1 MSFLTVAYALLFYAA
16 TLIFVVG
23 LALRIRLY
31 ARTPAPLK
39 IPTMPAPITQT
50 GVVMRMAREVVLFE
64 SLFKSNKW
72 TWLFGWIF
80 HLSLLLAFFRHLRYA
95 MSPDNI
101 LWPLVSLEVVQS
113 FGRYAGLAMLVGL
126 LGLFGRRLF
135 VERVRYISAPSDY
148 LMLILLFSIA
158 ASGAL
163 MSFVSHTDIVS
174 LKAFVLG
181 LMYFEW
187 HQLPADPI
195 LLVHLA
201 LVASLMII
209 FPISKLLHA
218 PGVFFS
224 PTRNQVDN
232 SRDKRHVNPWAVEPG
247 KAQ

>member
-1 MSFLTVAYALLFYAA
+1 
-16 TLIFVVG
+16 
-23 LALRIRLY
+23 
-31 ARTPAPLK
+31 
-39 IPTMPAPITQT
+39 
-50 GVVMRMAREVVLFE
+50 MRMAREVVLFE

-72 TWLFGWIF
+72 TWLFGWIL

-148 LMLILLFSIA
+148 LMLFLLLAIA
-158 ASGAL
+158 LSGVL
-163 MSFVSHTDIVS
+163 MSFVIPTDIVA

-187 HQLPADPI
+187 HPLPADPI
-195 LLVHLA
+195 LLVHLG
-201 LVASLMII
+201 LIVLLMII

-232 SRDKRHVNPWAVEPG
+232 SRDQRHVNPWAVEPG
-247 KAQ
+247 KVK